1 MMKVAPLINLYEKPT
16 VDIIYMEP
24 EGIIASSGTSSS
36 KANDFENG
44 DDIQLD
50 SWF

>member
-1 MMKVAPLINLYEKPT
+1 MKETSHTELYEKPT
-16 VDIIYMEP
+16 VDIINMEP

>member
-1 MMKVAPLINLYEKPT
+1 MKETSFTELYEKPSI
-16 VDIIYMEP
+16 DIINMEP
-24 EGIIASSGTSSS
+24 EGIIASSGTS
-36 KANDFENG
+36 KAEAADYEDG